1 MQGAWNSV
9 TMTAMRNPKRPEAPR
24 LLASLLLLLAALTA
38 PPSFAQSGPTEDL
51 ARFPQAKLEISAG
64 KLLVFDVWLADSPDR
79 QQQGLMFV
87 RSLPPLRG
95 MLFIHEPPRQMTM
108 WMKNTYIPLDMVV
121 IDTKGR
127 IQEIVE
133 NATPHSLDTI
143 RSKLPARAVLEIG
156 GGEARRL
163 GLKAGQQVRHPALNA
178 APNP

>member
-1 MQGAWNSV
+1 
-9 TMTAMRNPKRPEAPR
+9 MTAMRTLKRPETPR
-24 LLASLLLLLAALTA
+24 LISLVFVLVASLAASPL
-38 PPSFAQSGPTEDL
+38 FAQSGPIEDL
-51 ARFPQAKLEISAG
+51 AKFPQAKLEISAA
-64 KLLVFDVWLADSPDR
+64 KVHVFDVWLADTPAR

-87 RSLPPLRG
+87 RSLAPLKG
-95 MLFIHEPPRQMTM
+95 MLFVHEQPRPMTM

-163 GLKAGQQVRHPALNA
+163 GLKPGQQVRHPALA
-178 APNP
+178 ISEP

>member
-1 MQGAWNSV
+1 
-9 TMTAMRNPKRPEAPR
+9 MTAMPTHFDLADRARRLLAPLL
-24 LLASLLLLLAALTA
+24 LLASLLVAAA
-38 PPSFAQSGPTEDL
+38 PSFAQSGPLEDL
-51 ARFPQAKLEISAG
+51 AKFPQGKLEIGA
-64 KLLVFDVWLADSPDR
+64 KKPLVFEVWVADTPAR

-95 MLFIHEPPRQMTM
+95 MLFVHETPRPMTM

-133 NATPHSLDTI
+133 NATPHSLDTL

-163 GLKAGQQVRHPALNA
+163 GLKAGQQVRHPAFDGA
-178 APNP
+178 AHP